1 MQTIPPEVLTLL
13 KSKQM
18 VGPNRPTADFYV
30 IGQPGAIDLTDPTA
44 WSTWRTFVGDT
55 PNRGYGNMVATTDN
69 YAICSFVENNA
80 VYVAFAPSIA
90 GVLDGSQVL
99 AGAIKVKDCNEYGN
113 VQTSLSMIKGRLH
126 LAITNWTH
134 PQTGTDGEGNPVYD
148 LGWVLECEHWISP
161 SGKGTDFAFYNYIST
176 DLSSGTSWARELP
189 KVGSTIGPI
198 IPLSDTNWVI
208 VCPSWNY
215 VYQKNKVCYSSD
227 GGETWHNGAST
238 PTSLF
243 YYLAGCGVS
252 VLPLGPDSFM
262 CAWHSSS
269 AYFYALHFTN
279 NGATMNNYAWI
290 GGNLTNGTAWHIVG
304 NNVYMFTPEIK
315 IWKFNRPIEELTFE
329 TAIDLANWT
338 EIGQLS
344 DDSVGGKLITTLT
357 TDALILQHSNN
368 VRVSGAGTKVLKLKI
383 PIKSVVVNRSKG
395 SASRAMVVIDN
406 ALGVFSPDS
415 IGRWAKVLWFNK
427 KIIIRAGY
435 GSELQLIFT
444 GLIDGIYM
452 SNYPAELTVS
462 SRDYSKL
469 ALDQNPQDDFSG
481 EEVKYAYTYYNKT
494 PEYIFADLA
503 IQAGWALGTYHTEV
517 SGLTIAE
524 FPVGH
529 ETIADCFQRL
539 CEITGFEWLSDEIG
553 DVYFRRAR
561 DPEAV
566 KVYTFTEGVDI
577 FSLNY
582 TLDDEE
588 LYRKIVVYSN
598 NSNRD
603 TIKTTVLW
611 PGADYNN
618 VLPKKTLIVN
628 AGDLVVDQASCDAIA
643 QNEANAITPKV
654 REVNFVAVG
663 NPYMQI
669 GDIIQVIE
677 TSSHASEYY
686 RILDIT
692 HRINPTSKPV
702 YATELRCYHFS
713 YGE

>member
-1 MQTIPPEVLTLL
+1 MI
-13 KSKQM
+13 
-18 VGPNRPTADFYV
+18 GPNRPTADFYV
-30 IGQPGAIDLTDPTA
+30 VGQPGAIDLTDPTA

-99 AGAIKVKDCNEYGN
+99 AGAIKVKDCNEYGY
-113 VQTSLSMIKGRLH
+113 VQTSLSMIKGKLH

-134 PQTGTDGEGNPVYD
+134 PQTGTDAEGNPIYD
-148 LGWVLECEHWISP
+148 LGWVLECEHWIDSA
-161 SGKGTDFAFYNYIST
+161 GKGTDFTFHNYISA
-176 DLSSGTSWARELP
+176 DLSSGTSWARGLP
-189 KVGSTIGPI
+189 GIENSLGPI
-198 IPLSDTNWVI
+198 IPITEDNWII

-215 VYQKNKVCYSSD
+215 VYLKNKICYTID
-227 GGETWHNGAST
+227 GGETWTNGAST

-252 VLPLGPDSFM
+252 VLPLPDGSFM
-262 CAWHSSS
+262 CAWSSSS
-269 AYFYALHFTN
+269 AYYNPLHFTN
-279 NGATMNNYAWI
+279 NGATMAQGEWV
-290 GGNLTNGTAWHIVG
+290 GGNLSSATAWHIVG
-304 NNVYMFTPEIK
+304 NNIYMFTPEIK

-329 TAIDLANWT
+329 IAIDLSNWT

-344 DDSVGGKLITTLT
+344 DDGIGNSLITTLT

-368 VRVSGAGTKVLKLKI
+368 VKVSGAGTKVLKLKI

-415 IGRWAKVLWFNK
+415 IGEWAKILWPNK
-427 KIIIRAGY
+427 KIIIKMGY
-435 GSELQLIFT
+435 GDNRQLVFT
-444 GLIDGIYM
+444 GLIDDIYM
-452 SNYPAELTVS
+452 SNFPAELTIS

-469 ALDQNPQDDFSG
+469 ALDQQPQDDFRLDG
-481 EEVKYAYTYYNKT
+481 EVAYAFTYYDKT

-503 IQAGWALGTYHTEV
+503 IQAGWPLGSYHTEV
-517 SGLTIAE
+517 TGVTLKE
-524 FPVGH
+524 FQTAH
-529 ETIADCFQRL
+529 ESIADCFQRL
-539 CEITGFEWLSDEIG
+539 CEITGWEWFCDEMI
-553 DVYFRRAR
+553 DLYFRPAR
-561 DPEAV
+561 DPAAE

-582 TLDDEE
+582 RISDEE
-588 LYRKIVVYSN
+588 LYRTIVVYSN
-598 NSNRD
+598 DSNRN
-603 TIKTTVLW
+603 TLKASVVW

-618 VLPKKTLIVN
+618 ILPKKTLIVN
-628 AGDLVVDQASCDAIA
+628 AGDLVTDEAGCLAIA
-643 QNEANAITPKV
+643 QAESNAITPKV

-663 NPYMQI
+663 NPYIQI
-669 GDIIQVIE
+669 GDVIQVIE
-677 TSSHASEYY
+677 TTSWSSEYY
-686 RILDIT
+686 RVLECV
-692 HRINPTSKPV
+692 HRVNPTGKPV
-702 YATELRCYHFS
+702 FATELKCYHFA